1 MLDFVEA
8 ETRGMYETILLNVS
22 LANEPIYV
30 VEMLTVH
37 ILPSFAN
44 RGHGHRLE
52 VQAGTLW
59 VVTNC
64 DSVNVVV
71 RVYTRL

>member
-1 MLDFVEA
+1 MLHFVET
-8 ETRGMYETILLNVS
+8 ETRGMDEAILLYIS
-22 LANEPIYV
+22 HANKPVYV

-44 RGHGHRLE
+44 GGDSHCLE